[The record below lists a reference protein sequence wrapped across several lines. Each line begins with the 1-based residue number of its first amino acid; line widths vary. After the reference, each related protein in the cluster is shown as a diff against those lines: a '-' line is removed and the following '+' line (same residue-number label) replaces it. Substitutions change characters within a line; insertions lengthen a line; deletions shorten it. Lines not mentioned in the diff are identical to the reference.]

1 MLVEM
6 AQNSEIQNYCLGQ
19 GTCFNTIKTFSLK
32 ILGRTHFSD
41 KKGVSTGTVR
51 PLGHRIK
58 PGITHKPVSK
68 TINVVMLSI
77 QRILIFIEEHNWF
90 IFH

>member
-1 MLVEM
+1 M
-6 AQNSEIQNYCLGQ
+6 AQNIGTQNYYLGQ
-19 GTCFNTIKTFSLK
+19 ETFFNTIKTSSLK
-32 ILGRTHFSD
+32 IQGRTHFSD
-41 KKGVSTGTVR
+41 KKGVSTGTAR
-51 PLGHRIK
+51 TLGHRIK

-68 TINVVMLSI
+68 TINVAMLSI